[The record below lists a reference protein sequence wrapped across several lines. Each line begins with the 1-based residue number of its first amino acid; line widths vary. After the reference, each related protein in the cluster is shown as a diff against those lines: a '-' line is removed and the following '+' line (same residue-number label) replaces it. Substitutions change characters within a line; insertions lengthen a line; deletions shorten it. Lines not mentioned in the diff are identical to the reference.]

1 LNSEGDK
8 VDQAEIPIN
17 ENFQSGNYKKYNS
30 KNPLMGMVISNF
42 IENLKAA
49 VTPLENINKVIDIGC
64 GEGFIIN
71 CLDFPDITGVD
82 ISKSALKLAR
92 DKNLNSNL
100 CAGSVYELSFK
111 NDSFDLAIA
120 TEVLEHLEEPER
132 AIQEIRR
139 VSRNYCVFSVP
150 NEPYFRIM
158 NFLRGKNLTRFGNDI
173 EHVQNWS
180 SEEFVKLLRKY
191 FKILETRKPFPW
203 TMVLCKK

>member
-1 LNSEGDK
+1 LNSGGDK
-8 VDQAEIPIN
+8 VDQAEISIN
-17 ENFQSGNYKKYNS
+17 EDFQSGNYKKYNS

-42 IENLKAA
+42 IENLKAT
-49 VTPLENINKVIDIGC
+49 VTPLENISRVIDIGC

-71 CLDFPDITGVD
+71 CLDMPDVTGVD
-82 ISKSALKLAR
+82 ISKNALKLAK
-92 DKNLNSNL
+92 DKNRNSNL

-132 AIQEIRR
+132 AIQEIKR

-180 SEEFVKLLRKY
+180 SEEFVKLIGKY
-191 FKILETRKPFPW
+191 FKILEVRKPFPW